1 MKNNISI
8 LSVGW
13 LKEQLNNINVEEIRD
28 LALLS
33 KNQSIIEM
41 LSTKLDQHI
50 INLVELLKINNI
62 PNSETTNQIFNKLT
76 EIKEALNATT
86 N

>member
-8 LSVGW
+8 LSIDW
-13 LKEQLNNINVEEIRD
+13 LKEQLNNIDIEEIRD

-33 KNQSIIEM
+33 KDQSIIEM